1 MNSIRPGAPGLFKED
16 TMKVLQFIA
25 AAFLAASIGAMTGA
39 AFAAMPQVY
48 RSNSTRQVVG
58 WEDSTGY
65 HACHAGTD
73 CCVPAE
79 YDLVWVE

>member
-1 MNSIRPGAPGLFKED
+1 MR
-16 TMKVLQFIA
+16 VLQFIA
-25 AAFLAASIGAMTGA
+25 AALLAASIGTMTGA

-48 RSNSTRQVVG
+48 RSNSTQQVVG

-65 HACHAGTD
+65 HACRAGAD
-73 CCVPAE
+73 CHVPAE

>member
-1 MNSIRPGAPGLFKED
+1 MR
-16 TMKVLQFIA
+16 QFA
-25 AAFLAASIGAMTGA
+25 LAAVLA
-39 AFAAMPQVY
+39 ALFGSLAGSVFASEPQVY
-48 RSNSTRQVVG
+48 RSWSTRQIVG

-73 CCVPAE
+73 CHVPAE